1 MRYKITL
8 KTTDAYTVI
17 PINYQYELSSCIL
30 GICKDANT
38 KYQRFLKQH
47 KLPARRKNFQWF
59 SFSNLYVPR
68 REIFADRLQVISPK
82 ISFIISFYLDPSAER
97 FIKDLFLDRQMYLGD
112 KFSQARFIVENVEPL
127 PLRMPSTTVSF
138 KTLSPLLISKLN
150 NRGNVDYLPPEHP
163 EYENLFLQALLGKYV
178 KVLQETNQ
186 TPESSTHQRIE
197 FEVNHYKKIKSRLIT
212 VKAHTTNEARI
223 RGFMYEF
230 RLTAPKEI
238 IELGL
243 LTGFGEKNRL
253 GFGACETVY

>member
-8 KTTDAYTVI
+8 KTTDASTVI

-30 GICKDANT
+30 HICKNANAT
-38 KYQRFLKQH
+38 YPRFLQQQ
-47 KLPARRKNFQWF
+47 KLSTRRKNFQWF

-82 ISFIISFYLDPSAER
+82 ISFILSFYLDAFAEE
-97 FIKDLFLDRQMYLGD
+97 FIEDLFLGRQLYLGD
-112 KFSQARFIVENVEPL
+112 KFSQAHFVVDSVEPL
-127 PLRMPSTTVSF
+127 PLRMPGNSVSF
-138 KTLSPLLISKLN
+138 KTLSPLLISKTN

-178 KVLQETNQ
+178 KILQETNQ
-186 TPESSTHQRIE
+186 TPEGSVHQRME

-212 VKAHTTNEARI
+212 VKAHTANEARI

-230 RLTAPKEI
+230 RLTAPSEI